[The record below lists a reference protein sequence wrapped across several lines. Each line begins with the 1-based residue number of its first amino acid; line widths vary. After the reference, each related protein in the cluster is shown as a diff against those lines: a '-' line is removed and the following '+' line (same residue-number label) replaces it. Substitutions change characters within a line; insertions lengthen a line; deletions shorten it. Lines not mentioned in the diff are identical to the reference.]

1 MLINPATFEV
11 DDIRPMRFDDNIFEK
26 VVFDRRKK
34 EFLRTLIECHN
45 QQGHNYDEFIA
56 GKVKSIIQFS
66 KPQLADLLIGQC
78 LLVFLTGESGTGKS
92 LMAECCKFTL

>member
-1 MLINPATFEV
+1 MLTKSATFEI
-11 DDIRPMRFDDNIFEK
+11 DDIRPIRFDDNIFEN

-56 GKVKSIIQFS
+56 GKVKSIIQS
-66 KPQLADLLIGQC
+66 IEI
-78 LLVFLTGESGTGKS
+78 TIS
-92 LMAECCKFTL
+92 